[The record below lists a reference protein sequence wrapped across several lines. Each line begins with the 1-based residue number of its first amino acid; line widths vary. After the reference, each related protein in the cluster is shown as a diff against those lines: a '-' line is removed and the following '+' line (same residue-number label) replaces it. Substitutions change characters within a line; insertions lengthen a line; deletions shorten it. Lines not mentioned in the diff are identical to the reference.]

1 MVITV
6 AGIPNL
12 KGVRDDH
19 CRSVLAQRF
28 NCGPAA
34 RPRSDPRRRRFHDLA
49 VRTCTYSTNCL
60 CEVTQNQ
67 YPSVVFQFLLL
78 PTRMT
83 RGARLTATACTF
95 KFVCSGGDRRPGS
108 TRAASFVCLY
118 AIPYAITF
126 AVRGIPAAQ
135 ENNHKPRFHTHIPNP
150 DRRAHLRPWLARN
163 WRSRYSIKELLVGGE
178 LYWLFGSPTFAD
190 SLKRVQ
196 VTKNEPID
204 ALAHVGSRRLPLD
217 PAPQITARTKILFDI
232 LSVRSN
238 D

>member
-1 MVITV
+1 MCQCRRRISGTFMVITV

-67 YPSVVFQFLLL
+67 YPSVAFQFLLL

-83 RGARLTATACTF
+83 RGARLTATACTL

-150 DRRAHLRPWLARN
+150 DRRAHLRPWLAR
-163 WRSRYSIKELLVGGE
+163 K
-178 LYWLFGSPTFAD
+178 
-190 SLKRVQ
+190 
-196 VTKNEPID
+196 
-204 ALAHVGSRRLPLD
+204 LAQP
-217 PAPQITARTKILFDI
+217 LFDQGTPGW
-232 LSVRSN
+232 R
-238 D
+238 